1 MSTPPATAKEPVPPS
16 TSKSGVKSAPQDVTS
31 TTQDDTPE
39 KAVDEKGFEA
49 AYGNSIS
56 RRDLPEVR
64 RTFACTCTSG
74 LDQSDDKVA
83 VSLQPL
89 LLSTDPRP
97 QPEVARY
104 CLFVFPRS
112 SAVKFGAK
120 GLEQDI
126 P

>member
-1 MSTPPATAKEPVPPS
+1 MSTRSGNTAD
-16 TSKSGVKSAPQDVTS
+16 SKLRMLILSVV
-31 TTQDDTPE
+31 
-39 KAVDEKGFEA
+39 
-49 AYGNSIS
+49 GNS
-56 RRDLPEVR
+56 LEVR

-74 LDQSDDKVA
+74 LDQSDYKVA
-83 VSLQPL
+83 VGLQSF

-104 CLFVFPRS
+104 RLFVFTGS
-112 SAVKFGAK
+112 SAVKLGAK